1 MKFIVDNIVQ
11 FWNISFPFIS
21 ISSSIIVNSVEFIK
35 SVSVKILLV
44 SDNIVVLMLISSF
57 SLFSP
62 LFHFKVILNG
72 LFWM

>member
-44 SDNIVVLMLISSF
+44 SDNIVVLMLIS
-57 SLFSP
+57 
-62 LFHFKVILNG
+62 
-72 LFWM
+72 